1 MILKIYSF
9 LALFGNKIKPE
20 FLIVGAEKAATT
32 SLHYYLTQNP
42 QLISPQFKEVPYF
55 WNDAAYS
62 KGDDWYER
70 FFLTFGSKKY
80 DKTVAFD
87 ATPANLYLP
96 YVPERIKK
104 YRSDMKIIILL
115 REPVSRAY
123 SAWNMLKENYD
134 KYHSKSFKIVRQFI
148 PAYIRNSPATQNMKT
163 ELFEVPAYPSFEE
176 VVAKEM
182 DKIKHGS
189 PHYEPSFL
197 RRGFYAEQIKRYY
210 EHFPKEQI
218 LILSSKLLKTDLENQ
233 LNRILNF
240 IDLPNYDWS
249 KLEKQ
254 QKNAYKYSEPINT
267 DIKAKLQAFYEPYN
281 KQLFELLGEEIKW

>member
-1 MILKIYSF
+1 MLS
-9 LALFGNKIKPE
+9 LFGTKVKPE

-32 SLHYYLTQNP
+32 SLHYYLTQHS

-70 FFLTFGSKKY
+70 FFLKFGSKTN
-80 DKTVAFD
+80 DRTIAFD

-96 YVPERIKK
+96 YVPKRIKK

-134 KYHSKSFKIVRQFI
+134 KYHSKSFKVVRLLI
-148 PAYIRNSPATQNMKT
+148 PDYIRNSPATQNMKT
-163 ELFEVPAYPSFEE
+163 ELFEVPVYPSFEE

-182 DKIKHGS
+182 DKIKNGS
-189 PHYEPSFL
+189 SHYEPSFL
-197 RRGFYAEQIKRYY
+197 RRGFYAEQIARYY

-218 LILSSKLLKTDLENQ
+218 LILTNKDLKTDLNNQ
-233 LNRILNF
+233 LNKILNF

-249 KLEKQ
+249 SLQTQ
-254 QKNAYKYSEPINT
+254 QKNAYQYSEPINA
-267 DIKAKLQAFYEPYN
+267 DIKAELQAFYEPYN
-281 KQLFELLGEEIKW
+281 EQLFELLGKEVKW